1 MNAMLGWIRMTVDT
15 AATTGRPAATRLADL
30 ATDVRLLV
38 VAKAAAAVAD
48 PVRLRI
54 LSLLREHGEL
64 TVGAVTEAVP
74 VSQPRVSVHLR
85 CLTDCGFTAV
95 RREGRRA
102 FYRLAGPQ
110 VTELLDRLQEHAAGS
125 LDGLLACLACT
136 PTGEPRSGEAG
147 CC

>member
-1 MNAMLGWIRMTVDT
+1 MECKRGVSMTAQMSAEGNGPVLL
-15 AATTGRPAATRLADL
+15 RELAE
-30 ATDVRLLV
+30 DVQVRV
-38 VAKAAAAVAD
+38 VAKAAAALAD

-54 LSLLREHGEL
+54 LQLLREHGEL
-64 TVGAVTEAVP
+64 TVGALTARVR

-102 FYRLAGPQ
+102 FHRLAGPRI
-110 VTELLDRLQEHAAGS
+110 VKLLDQLTEHAAGS
-125 LDGLLACLACT
+125 VEGLLACLACT
-136 PTGEPRSGEAG
+136 STGEPANGPR

>member
-1 MNAMLGWIRMTVDT
+1 MTAH
-15 AATTGRPAATRLADL
+15 AATETDTGSVVLGELADE
-30 ATDVRLLV
+30 VRVRV
-38 VAKAAAAVAD
+38 VAKAAAALAD

-54 LSLLREHGEL
+54 LHLLREHGEL
-64 TVGAVTEAVP
+64 TVGALTAQVS

-85 CLTDCGFTAV
+85 CLSECGFAVV

-110 VTELLDRLQEHAAGS
+110 VAELLDQLTGHAAGS
-125 LDGLLACLACT
+125 VEGLLGCLACT
-136 PTGEPRSGEAG
+136 PTGEPTNGSGG